1 MRSYRRAGKKRKR
14 GSGRT
19 IGIAVLVVIAAVLVY
34 LALQP
39 PPPQPQPP
47 PSTSETNTIGRTAAP
62 DFSLQDVQGNEFKLS
77 DFRGKVVVLEFMGT
91 TCPHCANEMPQL
103 VAVWKRFGSSIVMI
117 SINVNQGD
125 TDEML
130 SAYASEHDAPW
141 VWARD
146 TANVASAYKATGVPT
161 VVIIDPGGGIAYVNV
176 GETPEAKLTQ
186 QIQTAQQ

>member
-1 MRSYRRAGKKRKR
+1 MRSSRRAGKKRKR

-19 IGIAVLVVIAAVLVY
+19 IGIAVLLVVAAVLAH

-39 PPPQPQPP
+39 APPQPRPV
-47 PSTSETNTIGRTAAP
+47 PSTSATEAS
-62 DFSLQDVQGNEFKLS
+62 DFSLKDVRGNEFRLS
-77 DFRGKVVVLEFMGT
+77 GFRGRVVVLEFMST

-103 VAVWKRFGSSIVMI
+103 VAVWKRFGSLIVMI

-125 TDEML
+125 TDETL
-130 SAYASEHDAPW
+130 SAYASGYGAPW

-146 TANVASAYKATGVPT
+146 TANVASAYNATGIPT
-161 VVIIDPGGGIAYVNV
+161 IVIIDPEGRIAYVNV